1 MICCQMPDLAQI
13 TMACAA
19 IRLADG
25 TIYSVPR
32 PGRHHDVIRVIREA
46 GITTP
51 IRQDQQG
58 FLLSDGRWAKR
69 MPALMVALKAG
80 QIKEPLPPHS
90 CHGLFSEDV
99 W

>member
-1 MICCQMPDLAQI
+1 MDREPA
-13 TMACAA
+13 TVACAA

-25 TIYSVPR
+25 TIFSVPR

-58 FLLSDGRWAKR
+58 FLLSDGRWARRKA
-69 MPALMVALKAG
+69 ALMVALEAG
-80 QIKEPLPPHS
+80 QIKEPLPGHC
-90 CHGLFSEDV
+90 CHGLFSEDL